1 MLEYLYLTLIAPLEA
16 GMRLALD
23 FGHAQTGSWGLG
35 LIFMSLAVNIVLLP
49 LYHLAETWQ
58 EAERRVQHRM
68 EAKLTE
74 IRAVYRGQERYALM
88 RTLYRQHGY
97 HPIFAVRTSFGFLI
111 QVPFFFAAYHFLSSY
126 GPLRGV
132 PFGPLA
138 DLAEPDGLLV
148 MGGFAV
154 NLLPFVMTA
163 VNLVSALVYTRRL
176 TRRDKIQL
184 YGIAA
189 LFLVL
194 LYDAAAGLV
203 FYWTCNNVFSLFKNI
218 VYEKFRLLDH
228 GMETAARGKK
238 AAKASAP
245 EEAAR
250 MPLRMPGAP
259 ERSMFMGWPAWILPV
274 LILAAA
280 LLMLDCDGRI
290 RYGENE
296 RLFLQYL
303 TRFGL
308 VLLCVAA
315 SARLPGLRKKNGGR
329 PLRLIT
335 LTLAALIFQFV
346 LLWHWLSTGCASS
359 LLARQLAVAALLVV
373 LGSCGSAWAAKVPQL
388 PDPTK
393 GLALSALCWILALV
407 CWYVPSTMFASDPMF
422 FNGEFASSAAG
433 LTWICVLTLL
443 PAALISRSLGTGA
456 RFVLSLLLAWLA
468 LSAAAYT
475 FVFTRDYGVINGF
488 QLQFE
493 DRLYDP
499 SDVRFDYAVLAGTA
513 LVVLLA
519 AWRRLLP
526 ALRGLFQ
533 AGAVA
538 TLGFSLFTLGTA
550 SVPQMEHNTGE
561 TELPAYNGELFGL
574 SRNGTNV
581 VVIMMDMFSGD
592 HLGRMVREHPELREQ
607 LDGFVWY
614 PDTLAVGNG
623 TSFSLPAMV
632 SGEELAPDR
641 NDADESGSEALIE
654 RIHKSYAAFFDSL
667 AARGFAV
674 SIVDH
679 NWLKPDMLRKYVQSS
694 VLALNK
700 LSPAYRNRWEQEHGV
715 SARGAGLPG
724 LFPAAVGMFNIA
736 PWSLRKHI
744 YRKGKWMHTVYV
756 LDMAVDSYAMLD
768 GLPQWA
774 GTTPEG
780 NVYKFL
786 LNELTHNPWRMD
798 AETCMPTSDDP
809 YPATPGSTQ
818 KVDGIIPEHY
828 ISEVCGIRALTRWF
842 DWMKAEGVYDNTQ
855 IIIASDHDEHDSA
868 SLGKVFDGEYPGRA
882 HALLLVKNRNSRG
895 AMLENSSP
903 MTSADLR
910 LLIEKELAGADWTG
924 PEPWTDPQR
933 VRRHAVGAWQKGPD
947 SDTGYHVN
955 ELYKVTGTMFKREN
969 WERVK

>member
-1 MLEYLYLTLIAPLEA
+1 
-16 GMRLALD
+16 MRLALD

-68 EAKLTE
+68 AAKLAE
-74 IRAVYRGQERYALM
+74 IRAVYRGQERYALT

-111 QVPFFFAAYHFLSSY
+111 QVPFFFAAYHFLSNY
-126 GPLRGV
+126 APLRGV
-132 PFGPLA
+132 AFGPLA
-138 DLAEPDGLLV
+138 NLARPDGLLTL
-148 MGGFAV
+148 GGLAV

-218 VYEKFRLLDH
+218 VYEKFKLLDH
-228 GMETAARGKK
+228 GVETAGQGRK
-238 AAKASAP
+238 AAQASAP
-245 EEAAR
+245 EGAAR
-250 MPLRMPGAP
+250 VPLRDPGSFEQSA
-259 ERSMFMGWPAWILPV
+259 FMRWSAWILPV
-274 LILAAA
+274 LILLAA
-280 LLMLDCDGRI
+280 LLMLVCDGRI
-290 RYGENE
+290 RYGDKE
-296 RLFLQYL
+296 RLLLQYL

-308 VLLCVAA
+308 VLLCVVA
-315 SARLPGLRKKNGGR
+315 SLRLIGLRKKNGGR
-329 PLRLIT
+329 PLLLIT
-335 LTLAALIFQFV
+335 LTLAALIVQLS
-346 LLWHWLSTGCASS
+346 LLGHWLFTGYASS
-359 LLARQLAVAALLVV
+359 LLARQLAAAALPVV
-373 LGSCGSAWAAKVPQL
+373 AGSCGGAWAAKL
-388 PDPTK
+388 PRLPEPTR

-407 CWYVPSTMFASDPMF
+407 CWYVPSTMFASDPVF

-433 LTWICVLTLL
+433 LTWICALTLL
-443 PAALISRSLGTGA
+443 SAALVSRLLGSGS
-456 RFVLSLLLAWLA
+456 RFVLSLLMAWLA
-468 LSAAAYT
+468 LSAAAYA

-493 DRLYDP
+493 ERLYDP
-499 SDVRFDYAVLAGTA
+499 SDARFDYAVLAGTA

-533 AGAVA
+533 AGAVV

-550 SVPQMEHNTGE
+550 SIPQMDRDTGE
-561 TELPAYNGELFGL
+561 TDLPAYNADLFGL
-574 SRNGTNV
+574 SRKGTNI
-581 VVIMMDMFSGD
+581 VVIMMDMFTGD
-592 HLGRMVREHPELREQ
+592 HLGRMVREYPELREQ

-632 SGEELAPDR
+632 SGEELAPR
-641 NDADESGSEALIE
+641 QNDAAEGRSEALIE
-654 RIHKSYAAFFDSL
+654 RVHKSYAAFFDSL

-679 NWLKPDMLRKYVQSS
+679 NWLRPDMLQTYVQSS

-700 LSPAYRNRWEQEHGV
+700 PSPAYRNRWEQEHGV

-744 YRKGKWMHTVYV
+744 YRRGKWMHTVYV

-768 GLPQWA
+768 GLPQWS
-774 GTTPEG
+774 GTKPEG

-842 DWMKAEGVYDNTQ
+842 EWMKAEDVYDNTQ

-868 SLGKVFDGEYPGRA
+868 SLGMVFDGEYPGRA

-895 AMLENSSP
+895 FMLENSSP

-910 LLIEKELAGADWTG
+910 LLIEKDLAGAG
-924 PEPWTDPQR
+924 RAGFEPWSDP
-933 VRRHAVGAWQKGPD
+933 RRERWHAVGAWQKGPD

>member
-1 MLEYLYLTLIAPLEA
+1 MIDYLYLALIAPLEA

-68 EAKLTE
+68 EPKLAE
-74 IRAVYRGQERYALM
+74 IRSVYRGQERYALM

-111 QVPFFFAAYHFLSSY
+111 QVPFFFAAYHFLSNY
-126 GPLRGV
+126 EPLRGV
-132 PFGPLA
+132 AFGPLA
-138 DLAEPDGLLV
+138 DLARPDGLLAL
-148 MGGFAV
+148 GGFSV

-163 VNLVSALVYTRRL
+163 INLVSALVYTRRL

-218 VYEKFRLLDH
+218 IYEKFKLLDH
-228 GMETAARGKK
+228 GAEPAMRKQGT
-238 AAKASAP
+238 AKASAP
-245 EEAAR
+245 DES
-250 MPLRMPGAP
+250 LRTPGAF
-259 ERSMFMGWPAWILPV
+259 EQGAFMRLSAWILPV
-274 LILAAA
+274 LVLAVA
-280 LLMLDCDGRI
+280 LLMLRYDGRI

-296 RLFLQYL
+296 RLLILYL

-308 VLLCVAA
+308 ALLCVAA
-315 SARLPGLRKKNGGR
+315 SLRLFGLRKKNGRR
-329 PLRLIT
+329 PWLAIA
-335 LTLAALIFQFV
+335 LTLAALLFQFV
-346 LLWHWLSTGCASS
+346 LLGHWLAAGYASS
-359 LLARQLAVAALLVV
+359 LLSRQLAVAALLVL
-373 LGSCGSAWAAKVPQL
+373 LGSCGGAWAAKL
-388 PDPTK
+388 PRLPEPTK
-393 GLALSALCWILALV
+393 GLGLSSLCWILALV
-407 CWYVPSTMFASDPMF
+407 CWYVPSVMFASDPVF

-433 LTWICVLTLL
+433 LTWICALALLLSTL
-443 PAALISRSLGTGA
+443 AA
-456 RFVLSLLLAWLA
+456 RFAGAGSRFVFSLLLAWAA
-468 LSAAAYT
+468 LSAALYA
-475 FVFTRDYGVINGF
+475 FVFTKDYGVINGF

-493 DRLYDP
+493 ARLYDP
-499 SDVRFDYAVLAGTA
+499 SDARVDYAVLAGTA

-519 AWRRLLP
+519 AWRRMLP
-526 ALRGLFQ
+526 ALRGLMQ

-550 SVPQMEHNTGE
+550 SVPQMESNTGD
-561 TELPAYNGELFGL
+561 TEIPAYNGELFGL
-574 SRNGTNV
+574 SKSGTNV
-581 VVIMMDMFSGD
+581 VVIMMDMFAGD
-592 HLGRMVREHPELREQ
+592 HLGRMVREYPELREQ

-632 SGEELAPDR
+632 SGEELAPQR
-641 NDADESGSEALIE
+641 NDAAEGRSEALIE
-654 RIHKSYAAFFDSL
+654 RVHQSYAAFFDSL
-667 AARGFAV
+667 AERGFAV

-679 NWLKPDMLRKYVQSS
+679 NWLKPDKLKKYAKSPVF
-694 VLALNK
+694 ALNK
-700 LSPAYRNRWEQEHGV
+700 LSPAYRNRWEMENGI
-715 SARGAGLPG
+715 SARGSGLPG
-724 LFPAAVGMFNIA
+724 LFPAAVGTFNIA

-756 LDMAVDSYAMLD
+756 LDMAVESYAMLD
-768 GLPQWA
+768 GLPEWSSVSRD
-774 GTTPEG
+774 G

-798 AETCMPTSDDP
+798 AATCMPTSDDP
-809 YPATPGSTQ
+809 YPATPGATQ

-828 ISEVCGIRALTRWF
+828 ISEVCGIRALVRWF
-842 DWMKAEGVYDNTQ
+842 DWLKAQGVYDNTQ

-868 SLGKVFDGEYPGRA
+868 SLGKIFDGEYPGRA
-882 HALLLVKNRNSRG
+882 HSLLLVKNRNARG
-895 AMLENSSP
+895 PVLENGSP

-910 LLIEKELAGADWTG
+910 LLIEKEIAGQDWTG
-924 PEPWTDPQR
+924 PEPWADPQR
-933 VRRHAVGAWQKGPD
+933 VRWHAVGAWQKGPD

-955 ELYKVTGTMFKREN
+955 ELYKVTGTIFKREN

>member
-1 MLEYLYLTLIAPLEA
+1 
-16 GMRLALD
+16 MRLALD

-49 LYHLAETWQ
+49 LYHLAESWQ

-68 EAKLTE
+68 AAKLAE
-74 IRAVYRGQERYALM
+74 IRAVYRGQERYALT

-126 GPLRGV
+126 EPLRGV

-138 DLAEPDGLLV
+138 NLAEPDGLLTL
-148 MGGFAV
+148 GGLAV

-189 LFLVL
+189 LFLAL

-228 GMETAARGKK
+228 GVETAGQGRK
-238 AAKASAP
+238 AARASAP
-245 EEAAR
+245 EEAGR
-250 MPLRMPGAP
+250 VSLRAPGSFEQSA
-259 ERSMFMGWPAWILPV
+259 FMRWSAWVLPV
-274 LILAAA
+274 LILLAA
-280 LLMLDCDGRI
+280 LLMLVCDGRI
-290 RYGENE
+290 RYGDRE
-296 RLFLQYL
+296 RLILQYL

-308 VLLCVAA
+308 VLLCVVA
-315 SARLPGLRKKNGGR
+315 SLRLIGLRKKNGGR
-329 PLRLIT
+329 PLLLIT
-335 LTLAALIFQFV
+335 LTLAALIVQLS
-346 LLWHWLSTGCASS
+346 LLGHWLYTGYASS
-359 LLARQLAVAALLVV
+359 LLARQLAAAALLIVA
-373 LGSCGSAWAAKVPQL
+373 GSCGGAWAAKL
-388 PDPTK
+388 PRLPEPTR

-407 CWYVPSTMFASDPMF
+407 CWYVPSTMFASDPVF

-433 LTWICVLTLL
+433 LTWICALTLL
-443 PAALISRSLGTGA
+443 SAALVSRSLGSGS

-468 LSAAAYT
+468 LSAAAYA

-493 DRLYDP
+493 ERLYDP
-499 SDVRFDYAVLAGTA
+499 SDARFDYAVLAGTA

-533 AGAVA
+533 AGAVV

-550 SVPQMEHNTGE
+550 SVPQMDRNTGE
-561 TELPAYNGELFGL
+561 TELPAYNGDLFGL
-574 SRNGTNV
+574 SRTGTNV
-581 VVIMMDMFSGD
+581 VVIMMDMFTGD
-592 HLGRMVREHPELREQ
+592 HLGRMVREYPDLREQ

-632 SGEELAPDR
+632 SGEELAPR
-641 NDADESGSEALIE
+641 QNDAAEGRSEALIE
-654 RIHKSYAAFFDSL
+654 RVHKSYAAFFDSL

-679 NWLKPDMLRKYVQSS
+679 NWLRPDMLRTYVQSS

-700 LSPAYRNRWEQEHGV
+700 PSPAYRNRWERERGV

-744 YRKGKWMHTVYV
+744 YRRGKWMHTVYV
-756 LDMAVDSYAMLD
+756 LDMAVDNYAMLD
-768 GLPQWA
+768 GLPQWS
-774 GTTPEG
+774 GTKPEG

-842 DWMKAEGVYDNTQ
+842 EWMKAEGVYDNTQ

-868 SLGKVFDGEYPGRA
+868 SLGRVFDGEYPGRA

-910 LLIEKELAGADWTG
+910 LLIEKDLAGAG
-924 PEPWTDPQR
+924 RAGFEPWSDP
-933 VRRHAVGAWQKGPD
+933 RRERWHAVGAWQKGPD